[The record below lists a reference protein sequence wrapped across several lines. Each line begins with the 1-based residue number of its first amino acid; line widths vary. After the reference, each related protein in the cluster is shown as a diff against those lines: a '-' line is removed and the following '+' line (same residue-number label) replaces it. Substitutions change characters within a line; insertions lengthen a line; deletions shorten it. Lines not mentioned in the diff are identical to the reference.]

1 MKNKQQGLF
10 VTFEGQDGCGKT
22 TIINEVFK
30 KLTKLYPKKIL
41 ITREPGGTKNPIGEK
56 IRKIILSKNSDA
68 MTPITEALLFAASRA
83 QHINDFIKP
92 NLKKNNIILCDRFIH
107 SSLVYQGYVN
117 KIEFKKIFTINQYAL
132 NKIWPNLIF
141 LLLVKPKICLQR
153 INKRNLQ
160 KNRFDLKTI
169 NNQQNVYKGYLEIV
183 KKYPKNLIV
192 IDAKKAIEKNVNL
205 IVKIILKK
213 IKNYDK

>member
-1 MKNKQQGLF
+1 MKNKHGLF
-10 VTFEGQDGCGKT
+10 ITFEGQDGCGKT

-30 KLTKLYPKKIL
+30 KLNKLYPKKIFV
-41 ITREPGGTKNPIGEK
+41 TREPGGTNNPIGEK
-56 IRKIILSKNSDA
+56 IRKIILSKDSRA

-92 NLKKNNIILCDRFIH
+92 NLKKKNIILCDRFIH
-107 SSLVYQGYVN
+107 SSLVYQGYSN

-132 NKIWPNLIF
+132 DKLWPNLIF

-153 INKRNLQ
+153 INKRNHQ
-160 KNRFDLKTI
+160 KNRFDIKTI
-169 NNQQNVYKGYLEIV
+169 NYHQNIYDGYLEIT

-192 IDAKKAIEKNVNL
+192 IDAKQAIKKNVDL
-205 IVKIILKK
+205 ITKIILKK
-213 IKNYDK
+213 IKEYDK